1 MTVLISMR
9 FSPSNNNYGNAGT
22 KLGVSRPSLV
32 SKTIGENGV
41 VSNAERRLTV
51 LVILT
56 LTLCSSVKFS
66 CVHVKPEEFQHAL
79 LVQLHVDKA
88 MS

>member
-1 MTVLISMR
+1 MR
-9 FSPSNNNYGNAGT
+9 LSPSSNNYGNAGT

-32 SKTIGENGV
+32 SKTIGKNGV
-41 VSNAERRLTV
+41 VSNAEHRLTV
-51 LVILT
+51 LVISHT